1 MKFLSLAIKDLKE
14 LVRDRKVKKAFCR
27 MPFYSGN
34 LIKNKFINNI
44 ISKSKRKMK
53 YDFNIKK

>member
-1 MKFLSLAIKDLKE
+1 
-14 LVRDRKVKKAFCR
+14 